1 MANKYFKTTFVI
13 EVLSEDSPIDGDVTL
28 TQLDYLINEGDCS
41 GLIHTPTVIELSAE
55 EVAKELI
62 AQGSDPEFFGLDE
75 DGTIVVDD

>member
-13 EVLSEDSPIDGDVTL
+13 EVLSEDLPIDDDVTL
-28 TQLDYLINEGDCS
+28 SQLEYLITEGDCS
-41 GLIHTPTVIELSAE
+41 GLIRQTAVVELSAE

-75 DGTIVVDD
+75 DGTLVVDD